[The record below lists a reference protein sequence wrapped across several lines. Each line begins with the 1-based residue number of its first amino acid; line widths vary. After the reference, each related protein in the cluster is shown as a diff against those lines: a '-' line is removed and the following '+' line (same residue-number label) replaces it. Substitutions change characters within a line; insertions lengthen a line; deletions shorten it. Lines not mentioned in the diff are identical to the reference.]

1 MLNCCYSWGLGELYC
16 QLDLM
21 FDFTNINF
29 TGKTNA
35 ELDRSQNLLK
45 TGKLDFFQIK
55 DQKSLKT
62 SIENLWVS
70 LTSVPAIAWKR
81 ERKGFLVYDLG
92 YDPNLGAT
100 SYYTIL
106 QHNWLRLFLKE
117 HYYLNCT
124 HEFPSKTFLQLI
136 FSLYVK
142 WVKKKRFKKI
152 AFIQSHHP
160 QSSPWVKIQI
170 IGGKFCLSLKGK
182 TLLFNHLIEHGFSS
196 CGVQGSGNSNL
207 SRLQR
212 SSDTYM
218 PLLSSVL

>member
-1 MLNCCYSWGLGELYC
+1 MLNWIGLESSWR
-16 QLDLM
+16 LDVY
-21 FDFTNINF
+21 
-29 TGKTNA
+29 
-35 ELDRSQNLLK
+35 
-45 TGKLDFFQIK
+45 QIK
-55 DQKSLKT
+55 EQKYFKNA
-62 SIENLWVS
+62 IGYLWVS

-124 HEFPSKTFLQLI
+124 HEFPSKTIIQLI
-136 FSLYVK
+136 FSPYVK

-170 IGGKFCLSLKGK
+170 IGGKVCLSLKGK
-182 TLLFNHLIEHGFSS
+182 TLLKPKAIIAGPPKTQQPKNFIFNFSLII
-196 CGVQGSGNSNL
+196 L
-207 SRLQR
+207 
-212 SSDTYM
+212 M
-218 PLLSSVL
+218 